1 MKASKKKNTD
11 NLKIR
16 NSDVQEIHLS
26 DSDFFKDEDNENTRK
41 NRNKNYCYKNQN
53 ILVNSTDTNRQQN
66 SIDIYKNQ

>member
-1 MKASKKKNTD
+1 MKAIKKKNTD
-11 NLKIR
+11 NSKIR
-16 NSDVQEIHLS
+16 NSDVQEIYLS
-26 DSDFFKDEDNENTRK
+26 DSDFFKDEENENTSK

>member
-1 MKASKKKNTD
+1 MKAIKKKNTD

-16 NSDVQEIHLS
+16 NSDVQEIHLL
-26 DSDFFKDEDNENTRK
+26 DSDFFKDEENENTRK